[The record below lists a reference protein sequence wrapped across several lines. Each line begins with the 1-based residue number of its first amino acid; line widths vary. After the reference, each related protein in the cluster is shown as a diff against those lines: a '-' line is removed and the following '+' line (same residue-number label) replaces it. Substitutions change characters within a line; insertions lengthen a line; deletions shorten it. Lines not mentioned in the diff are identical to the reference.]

1 MRFKTKLSWLQI
13 LALLTNFLTLVGTFQ
28 VFISLSLKRGQA
40 HTESC

>member
-28 VFISLSLKRGQA
+28 VFISLPLKRGQA